1 MDKFAEYTSEEL
13 ENRYNELSETI
24 YLMNW
29 DMRQQADGFDYA
41 VKSSIQAEMDEIEKE
56 LIQRGVFVE

>member
-41 VKSSIQAEMDEIEKE
+41 VKSNIQAEMDEIEKE